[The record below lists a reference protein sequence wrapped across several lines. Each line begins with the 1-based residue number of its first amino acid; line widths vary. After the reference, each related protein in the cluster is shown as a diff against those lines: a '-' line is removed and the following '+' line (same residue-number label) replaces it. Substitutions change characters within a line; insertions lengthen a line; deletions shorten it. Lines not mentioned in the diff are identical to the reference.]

1 MEILN
6 DNPADELTEQAIQQ
20 EKNDIL
26 KIFSRDLTNNNT
38 QENNRR
44 NIINE
49 KNKQS
54 KTVDTFLFKN
64 VPKPPQQNIPVSRS
78 INVSIPNNNTPPKPP
93 TAPRNMII
101 QPNNNLKTLRQP
113 EIKKP
118 AGKKEIVFILRGH
131 IRDAFDK
138 GSYLE
143 DYVKLLSECYDIT
156 IYIHTWTNK
165 ECKKTWRHEA
175 SMYSWKKPQDELIV
189 NEEIIRNYFN
199 SVSHLIKKIT
209 LEDEELVKLNGRTEG
224 HLTDICTM
232 PTKSWKYFIHNLYA
246 SLTKINQEDRH
257 KTIFSMR
264 FDMIQTRL
272 FSTWHGFNHDDM
284 LHSYFKICRSYL
296 DRNNLKYKWCKMQS
310 IGGSSSG
317 YDNAILGDFNYL
329 EKIFHLLEM
338 KLDTVLVKCAEQCDS
353 RNQEIFVER
362 LRDKLIH
369 NINHFDFIFKEK

>member
-1 MEILN
+1 MEFIN
-6 DNPADELTEQAIQQ
+6 DTKPTEEEVLR
-20 EKNDIL
+20 EKKEITN
-26 KIFSRDLTNNNT
+26 IFSRDLITDHSS
-38 QENNRR
+38 ENHRR
-44 NIINE
+44 SIIRE
-49 KNKQS
+49 KNNKPSTLQ
-54 KTVDTFLFKN
+54 TFLFKGA
-64 VPKPPQQNIPVSRS
+64 PKPKQQPQPRQ
-78 INVSIPNNNTPPKPP
+78 INVTPSKPTNSTPP

-101 QPNNNLKTLRQP
+101 QPKKQLKTLHEA

-118 AGKKEIVFILRGH
+118 SGKKEIIFLLRGH

-138 GSYLE
+138 GSHLE
-143 DYVKLLSECYDIT
+143 NFVKLLSEKYTIS
-156 IYIHTWTNK
+156 IYIHTWKSK

-175 SMYSWKKPQDELIV
+175 SMYSWKKTADQLLVTENTIK
-189 NEEIIRNYFN
+189 EYFKN
-199 SVSHLIKKIT
+199 VSHLIKKIT

-224 HLTDICTM
+224 KLTDICTM
-232 PTKSWKYFIHNLYA
+232 PTKSWKFFIHNLYT
-246 SLTKINQEDRH
+246 SLTKINPEDRD

-284 LHSYFKICRSYL
+284 LNSYFKICCSYL
-296 DRNNLKYKWCKMQS
+296 DRSNLKYKWCKMQS

-317 YDNAILGDFNYL
+317 YDNAILGDFKYL

-369 NINHFDFIFKEK
+369 NINHFDFIFKTP